1 MLSVEEN
8 ERLSKVGDGT
18 PMGNLLRR
26 YWHPIA
32 ATVELEREQVLP
44 VRVLGENLV
53 LYRTRRGSY
62 GLIQERCP
70 HRSASL
76 AYGIPHEDGL
86 RCPYHGW
93 LFDASGACLEQPY
106 DDIAEEG
113 GGGSFKDKIRVDAYE
128 VQELGGMVW
137 AYMGP
142 QPAPLLPRLDL
153 LVADGITRK
162 VMITRLPC
170 NWLQCMENSL
180 DPVHFEWLH
189 AHLSNYLAE
198 RRGEPPVMKARPHL
212 DIAFDV
218 FDLGIQK
225 RRLLEGQ
232 DPETS
237 DDWTTGHPVLLPY
250 TLAVGNNFQIRVP
263 IDDTN
268 TLHIRYE
275 TARLGP
281 DEEPQTTVPAFDLP
295 YRRED
300 GSFILDSGAFGQ
312 DMMAWV
318 VQGDLT
324 PRHLEHLG
332 VSDRGIIIYRNVLS
346 DAIDAVARG
355 EDPPGVI
362 RDPAVNEPMINIARE
377 GNHLGSYR
385 IEGRS
390 AALVERDVRERS
402 APAIPTA
409 G

>member
-1 MLSVEEN
+1 
-8 ERLSKVGDGT
+8 
-18 PMGNLLRR
+18 
-26 YWHPIA
+26 
-32 ATVELEREQVLP
+32 
-44 VRVLGENLV
+44 
-53 LYRTRRGSY
+53 
-62 GLIQERCP
+62 
-70 HRSASL
+70 
-76 AYGIPHEDGL
+76 
-86 RCPYHGW
+86 
-93 LFDASGACLEQPY
+93 
-106 DDIAEEG
+106 
-113 GGGSFKDKIRVDAYE
+113 
-128 VQELGGMVW
+128 MVW

-198 RRGEPPVMKARPHL
+198 SRGEPPVMKARPHL

-275 TARLGP
+275 TARLGE
-281 DEEPQTTVPAFDLP
+281 DEEPQTDRAGVRPA
-295 YRRED
+295 
-300 GSFILDSGAFGQ
+300 
-312 DMMAWV
+312 
-318 VQGDLT
+318 VQ
-324 PRHLEHLG
+324 
-332 VSDRGIIIYRNVLS
+332 
-346 DAIDAVARG
+346 ARG
-355 EDPPGVI
+355 RQLHPG
-362 RDPAVNEPMINIARE
+362 
-377 GNHLGSYR
+377 
-385 IEGRS
+385 
-390 AALVERDVRERS
+390 
-402 APAIPTA
+402 
-409 G
+409 